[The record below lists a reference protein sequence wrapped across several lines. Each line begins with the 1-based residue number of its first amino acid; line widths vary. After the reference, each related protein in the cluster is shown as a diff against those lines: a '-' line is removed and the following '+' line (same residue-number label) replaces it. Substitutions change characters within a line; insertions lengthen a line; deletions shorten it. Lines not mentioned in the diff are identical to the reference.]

1 MQRAHASRREGLTL
15 RTRGMLAEPRERK
28 PRDPHGALSARLSP
42 GSLLRDNLRRASTGR
57 RRSTARGRTVSY
69 ARVLNFNSRPRPDTP
84 PRLVPCLRSSE
95 GVGARCSASRP
106 TTLAV
111 TTHERASPTRSVR
124 ARATRRPHGIP
135 FSRISR
141 HATSPDTVHPANRL
155 PPLPPPRQ
163 APLTLARF
171 RKSLEGRNG
180 GTPKFPL
187 DSFPPGKEG
196 PIRDRRPRCA
206 STSST
211 RRRRRKRQDRAW
223 RERGMGEGEEGGEP
237 EDLKRRRC

>member
-1 MQRAHASRREGLTL
+1 
-15 RTRGMLAEPRERK
+15 MLAEPRERK

-69 ARVLNFNSRPRPDTP
+69 AHVLNFNSRPRPDTP

-141 HATSPDTVHPANRL
+141 HATRRRIRCTLLIGS
-155 PPLPPPRQ
+155 PPPSPATGAAYPSEIPEVSRGTKRRN
-163 APLTLARF
+163 AKVPFGFLSSGKRRTDLRSAS
-171 RKSLEGRNG
+171 KVCLDLEH
-180 GTPKFPL
+180 TATE
-187 DSFPPGKEG
+187 KE
-196 PIRDRRPRCA
+196 
-206 STSST
+206 T
-211 RRRRRKRQDRAW
+211 RQDRAW
-223 RERGMGEGEEGGEP
+223 RERGMGGGGNQ
-237 EDLKRRRC
+237 RI